1 MFITMRTSTILALM
15 VLSML
20 LPRISIA
27 QDYSQP
33 TRMFTANQWDALVF
47 VGALP
52 TYVADKATVEVPP
65 VSTGLSYML
74 SQNFGFDF
82 LFGHSISKSSKHF
95 FTDQAYATW
104 TNALYFAAIR
114 PAIHFTKK
122 ENIDI
127 YGGMS
132 MGVHYSKMSGNP
144 GGDLSELRLSEY
156 ENHLGIHSSWKPAF
170 SGFLGARYALSP
182 KLTIN
187 SEIGFNVSILSIGLG
202 YRLK

>member
-1 MFITMRTSTILALM
+1 MRTSTILALI

-20 LPRISIA
+20 TSRISYS
-27 QDYSQP
+27 QDYSQNGP
-33 TRMFTANQWDALVF
+33 TRLFAANQVDAIVF

-52 TYVADKATVEVPP
+52 TYVADKATVDVPP
-65 VSTGLSYML
+65 VSAGLSYMV
-74 SQNFGFDF
+74 SPIFGVDF
-82 LFGHSISKSSKHF
+82 LIGHSISTSSKHF

-114 PAIHFTKK
+114 PAIHFTKRD
-122 ENIDI
+122 NIDI

-132 MGVHYSKMSGNP
+132 MGFHYSKMTGNP
-144 GGDLSELRLSEY
+144 GGDLSTLRLSEY
-156 ENHLGIHSSWKPAF
+156 ENHLGIKSTWKPAF

-182 KLTIN
+182 NLTIN